1 MSFFLLLL
9 LSSTSYPF
17 CLNFFSYDIILFSYF
32 LICPSVCLC
41 VWTQHFI
48 GFEILCYYYY
58 FFFKIP
64 SVILFVVVSI
74 ITRPPTPTQLLRR
87 FLIFRIV
94 FFSLSQFVFSFHS
107 VKFHFLDLYQF
118 IFKKVNF
125 KGRNCLILKS
135 CVFARQKM
143 CSVSAQ
149 SQDTSI
155 YSYISKLFTL
165 RRVLLDAHWQTR

>member
-48 GFEILCYYYY
+48 GFEILYYYY
-58 FFFKIP
+58 FFFFKIP

-94 FFSLSQFVFSFHS
+94 FFFSLSLLFSFHS

-125 KGRNCLILKS
+125 KGRNCLIS
-135 CVFARQKM
+135 QVVCV
-143 CSVSAQ
+143 C
-149 SQDTSI
+149 TSENVQCVCPA
-155 YSYISKLFTL
+155 SRHVNLFINFKT
-165 RRVLLDAHWQTR
+165 VHFTTCFT